1 MSQSLKLY
9 CDTSQLSLLRQFLE
23 DFLISTSLNE
33 LERHQVLLAVEE
45 VTANLIIHSHACNST
60 EYIQVNTLIEN
71 GLLKVEIHDQGA
83 GFNILDYEEPEIDQ
97 LITTKRKGGL
107 GIMLVKKFMDKIEF
121 ETNGRKNTCRLFKLL
136 NSK

>member
-9 CDTSQLSLLRQFLE
+9 CDTGQLTLLRQFLE
-23 DFLISTSLNE
+23 DFLMTTSMDE
-33 LERHQVLLAVEE
+33 LERHQVLLSVEE
-45 VTANLIIHSHACNST
+45 VTANLIIHSHACNSS
-60 EYIQVNTLIEN
+60 EFIQVNANLEDD
-71 GLLKVEIHDQGA
+71 LLKIEIHDQGA

-107 GIMLVKKFMDKIEF
+107 GIMLVRKFMDKIEF
-121 ETNGRKNTCRLFKLL
+121 ETNGRKNTCRLFKLV

>member
-1 MSQSLKLY
+1 MSESIKLY

-23 DFLISTSLNE
+23 DFLVHTGMDE
-33 LERHQVLLAVEE
+33 LEMHQVLLSVEE
-45 VTANLIIHSHACNST
+45 ITANMIIHSHACNSSDF
-60 EYIQVNTLIEN
+60 IQVSTSIADN
-71 GLLKVEIHDQGA
+71 LLTVEIHDQGE

-97 LITTKRKGGL
+97 IIMTKRKGGL

-121 ETNGRKNTCRLFKLL
+121 ETNGKKNTCRLFKLL